1 MISEN
6 SNKVSNLTILKERSL
21 DMTNRFQI
29 HEQYTK
35 EINCNLLT
43 KYHLA

>member
-29 HEQYTK
+29 HRTIYEGNQ
-35 EINCNLLT
+35 L
-43 KYHLA
+43 